1 MEFDISS
8 FLRILII
15 VLLFIDI
22 IFSIVNIKIRKL
34 TNSIGPITI
43 EIKHEGK
50 DKDKG
55 KDEDKNKDN
64 K

>member
-8 FLRILII
+8 LLRILII

-43 EIKHEGK
+43 EIKHE

>member
-1 MEFDISS
+1 MDFDIYSV
-8 FLRILII
+8 LMVLII

-43 EIKHEGK
+43 EIKHE